1 MWAVPLPE
9 LIYAKLIC
17 VKLEFHG
24 GRGVHFGN
32 KKSFRPKYTF
42 VCRGLYTVVGFYRI
56 CRIWWMKTASPDEGE
71 VSIFNFVF

>member
-1 MWAVPLPE
+1 LWAVPLPE

-24 GRGVHFGN
+24 GRDVHFGN

-42 VCRGLYTVVGFYRI
+42 VCRGLYTVVGAVEWFLLHLQD
-56 CRIWWMKTASPDEGE
+56 MVDED
-71 VSIFNFVF
+71 SLA